1 MDADFDRLMRYAE
14 AHPEKIRA
22 IARRN
27 TGRSPADWMAI
38 NRYIMLDMEDLETVC
53 DFTPRDWMAYGA
65 MKEEEYE
72 VGGYLNALQFD
83 RVLGINPSRKL
94 TFDLYWKMRYYEN
107 PVVVR
112 IRRRRA

>member
-14 AHPEKIRA
+14 AHPEKIRV

-27 TGRSPADWMAI
+27 TGRTPADWMAI
-38 NRYIMLDMEDLETVC
+38 NQYIMLDVEDLETVC
-53 DFTPRDWMAYGA
+53 AFNSRDWMAYGA
-65 MKEEEYE
+65 MKEEEAE
-72 VGGYLNALQFD
+72 VGGYLNSLQFD
-83 RVLGINPSRKL
+83 NRLIMNPSNKL
-94 TFDLYWKMRYYEN
+94 TFDLYWKMRYYET